1 MIDIKSQI
9 IKPALG
15 LEDMRVVAS
24 AEGWNLMDVQSLG
37 FFNKRN
43 FRYQRVITITERSGS
58 NWTDYQVPIELDS
71 TNFNFSHTRSDG
83 GDIRFTD
90 TAGNLLPYWIE
101 SFDASAQTAKIFVK
115 VPSLPANSST
125 VIYMYYDNPSA
136 SDASDGNMTF
146 KTFDDFE
153 DNEGNTTFSFDFV
166 ERTSSDVEAHQAV
179 ATDGTYFY
187 TTAGDDNL
195 HLYKWDNEW
204 NLIDSRDCSNDYAS
218 DKDQINGIFCKD
230 GKLYVTAFKYYT
242 YSRVLVYNASDLS
255 YETSYDVTYSDPSSA
270 SAEGVAFH
278 NGY

>member
-1 MIDIKSQI
+1 M
-9 IKPALG
+9 
-15 LEDMRVVAS
+15 
-24 AEGWNLMDVQSLG
+24 
-37 FFNKRN
+37 
-43 FRYQRVITITERSGS
+43 
-58 NWTDYQVPIELDS
+58 
-71 TNFNFSHTRSDG
+71 
-83 GDIRFTD
+83 
-90 TAGNLLPYWIE
+90 
-101 SFDASAQTAKIFVK
+101 
-115 VPSLPANSST
+115 
-125 VIYMYYDNPSA
+125 
-136 SDASDGNMTF
+136 
-146 KTFDDFE
+146 
-153 DNEGNTTFSFDFV
+153 